1 MSVCP
6 ASRRGRRAL
15 PLLLFCLLATAG
27 CAARGRSPAVPT
39 ATLSVILTAT
49 PTLAIVAVPTFTP
62 TPTAT
67 PAPADSYRLQR
78 RGNLVEA
85 TFMTTGSPVPP
96 AARQPP
102 QVLFTLDPEFR
113 PPFPIVRGGM
123 GQPVQADGSPHPAQ
137 PEPRPFRLQL
147 DPDGAVRYLPHP
159 DLADVD
165 FLAYSLRL
173 SWGTTPGGQ

>member
-1 MSVCP
+1 MSVSP
-6 ASRRGRRAL
+6 VAPRIRRVWHIAA
-15 PLLLFCLLATAG
+15 LLLCLLAAG
-27 CAARGRSPAVPT
+27 CAARGRPAVAPT
-39 ATLSVILTAT
+39 PTAT

-85 TFMTTGSPVPP
+85 TFMSTVLPVPP

-113 PPFPIVRGGM
+113 PPFPVVRDGM

-137 PEPRPFRLQL
+137 PEPRPFRLQI
-147 DPDGAVRYLPHP
+147 DPDGAVRSLPHP
-159 DLADVD
+159 DQADVD
-165 FLAYSLRL
+165 FPGLQPAPEL
-173 SWGTTPGGQ
+173 GHHPGGQ